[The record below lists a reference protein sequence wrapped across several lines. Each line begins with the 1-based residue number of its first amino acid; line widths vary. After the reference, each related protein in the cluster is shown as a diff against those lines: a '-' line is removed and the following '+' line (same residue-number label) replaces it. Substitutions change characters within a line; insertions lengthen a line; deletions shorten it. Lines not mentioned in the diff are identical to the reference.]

1 MSGLSGKVAVITG
14 AGQGIGR
21 AYARAYAEAGI
32 SPVIVDIEKDKI
44 DFVRREIKRDI
55 GLDCLALLAD
65 ITNQEDIEDVIE
77 KSIDRNGLIDILINN
92 AALFSSLTA
101 CTALDISTE
110 EWRRVMDVNITGQFI
125 CAKSVLPHMIKQN
138 WGRIINISSGTVTM
152 GLTNLLHYVT
162 SKAAVIGFTRSL
174 AREVGEHNVTV
185 NVILPGSTETEI
197 ERTTTTPELRRKI
210 IDMQCI
216 KRVETPEDLA
226 NFALFLASDDS
237 GFITGQSIAVDGGLT
252 HL

>member
-1 MSGLSGKVAVITG
+1 MSGSKGRVAIITG

-21 AYARAYAEAGI
+21 AYARAYAKAGI
-32 SPVIVDIEKDKI
+32 IPVIVDVESDNIMA
-44 DFVRREIKRDI
+44 VQNEINQENDI
-55 GLDCLALLAD
+55 QCLAIEAD
-65 ITNQEDIEDVIE
+65 ITNPNQILAVTE
-77 KSIDRNGLIDILINN
+77 KTIKKHGRIDILVNN

-101 CTALDISTE
+101 SPALDITLE
-110 EWRRVMDVNITGQFI
+110 EWKRVMDVNITGQFI
-125 CAKSVLPHMIKQN
+125 CAQAVLPHMIKNN

-174 AREVGEHNVTV
+174 AREVGEHGITV
-185 NVILPGSTETEI
+185 NVILPGSTQTEI

-210 IDMQCI
+210 VDMQCI
-216 KRVETPEDLA
+216 KRVETPDDLA
-226 NFALFLASDDS
+226 NFALFLASGES

>member
-44 DFVRREIKRDI
+44 DSVRREIKRDI
-55 GLDCLALLAD
+55 GLDCLALRAD
-65 ITNQEDIEDVIE
+65 ITSQEDIEVVIE
-77 KSIDRNGLIDILINN
+77 KSIDRHGRIDILINN

-101 CTALDISTE
+101 CPALDISTE